1 MVIYKCD
8 NCFRCFDKKCNYD
21 RHLRRLNKC
30 STSKEVSPIK
40 KLLNIEI
47 ENENKYK
54 CDFCDKSFKNKT
66 YFRKHLKELCPRNF
80 NFEQLMIK
88 EKIKRINKI
97 KKENYN
103 LKEKIYEK
111 MKTLP
116 RYMIENGKIVN
127 VEKHYLNYYDQ
138 KNILSYGHEK
148 TYHIRDKTLKKIIGN
163 PEMGLIRLIQEIHFN
178 NNIPRN
184 RNVFMR
190 NKKSN
195 MIEFYKEGEWRNM
208 PKKDLF
214 QNLIVTKKDIM
225 DDYFDKLVEVGQI
238 NEKQKL
244 RYENF
249 SNSLDKYIQHIVF
262 DIPYDIT
269 LKRSK
274 MVYERIFKL
283 INLLFLNNQK
293 IEVVLKP
300 DDDLKEKIEDI
311 DEDLLD
317 KKIKE
322 LEDEE

>member
-1 MVIYKCD
+1 MTFYKCETC
-8 NCFRCFDKKCNYD
+8 NRFFDKKCNYE
-21 RHLRRLNKC
+21 RHLKRMNKC
-30 STSKEVSPIK
+30 SEMKVIEPIK
-40 KLLNIEI
+40 KILNVEPILE
-47 ENENKYK
+47 KQYK
-54 CDFCDKSFKNKT
+54 CEFCDKSFKNKS
-66 YFRKHLKELCPRNF
+66 YYKKHLKELCPRNF
-80 NFEQLMIK
+80 NFEQLMMK
-88 EKIKRINKI
+88 EKLKKISKI
-97 KKENYN
+97 KKENFS

-148 TYHIRDKTLKKIIGN
+148 TFHIRDKTLKKIISN
-163 PEMGLIRLIQEIHFN
+163 PEMGLVRLIQEIHFN
-178 NNIPRN
+178 NEVPRN

-195 MIEFYKEGEWRNM
+195 MIEFYKDGEWRLM

-225 DDYFDKLVEVGQI
+225 DDYCDKLIEIAII
-238 NEKQKL
+238 NEKTRL

-249 SNSLDKYIQHIVF
+249 SNNLDKYIQHIVF
-262 DIPYDIT
+262 ETPYDPC

-274 MVYERIFKL
+274 MIYERIFKL

-293 IEVVLKP
+293 IEVILTP
-300 DDDLKEKIEDI
+300 NDDLKEKIDDI

-322 LEDEE
+322 LENED